1 MGKEKNNDVNTKPGE
16 EEIEETSENT
26 ATDAEIS
33 EGEEIVDEQETEVS
47 QEEERYKALEDR
59 YLRLL
64 AEYDNYQKRT
74 TREKEARYADALI
87 DTVSAFLPVLDDLE
101 RALGVETKCEETEK
115 FKSGVEMVQKK
126 MREVLYKLDVEEIKA
141 VGEEFDPNI
150 HNAIQH
156 IEDENITENTVTEEY
171 MKGYIYKG
179 SRVVRHS
186 MVKVAN

>member
-1 MGKEKNNDVNTKPGE
+1 MSKEKNKETNNEVLN
-16 EEIEETSENT
+16 EEIEEQADELAEEELAETS
-26 ATDAEIS
+26 D
-33 EGEEIVDEQETEVS
+33 EEECDGAEVS
-47 QEEERYKALEDR
+47 EDEEKIKALEDK

-101 RALGVETKCEETEK
+101 RALGIETKCEETEK

-126 MREVLYKLDVEEIKA
+126 MREVLCKLDVEEIKA

-156 IEDENITENTVTEEY
+156 VEDENITENTVTEEY

-179 SRVVRHS
+179 TRVVRHS

>member
-1 MGKEKNNDVNTKPGE
+1 MDKTKNNEVNEDVLNE
-16 EEIEETSENT
+16 EVDEASKEAELSADTE
-26 ATDAEIS
+26 ADAENVS
-33 EGEEIVDEQETEVS
+33 AEENEN
-47 QEEERYKALEDR
+47 EEKIKAIEDK

-115 FKSGVEMVQKK
+115 FKSGVDMVAKK

-141 VGEEFDPNI
+141 VGEEFDPDI

-156 IEDENITENTVTEEY
+156 VEDENITENTVTEEY

-179 SRVVRHS
+179 TRVVRHS

>member
-1 MGKEKNNDVNTKPGE
+1 MGKEKNKDVNNKPID
-16 EEIEETSENT
+16 EEIEETAEETAPEAENVDSE
-26 ATDAEIS
+26 DIP
-33 EGEEIVDEQETEVS
+33 DEQESEAS
-47 QEEERYKALEDR
+47 QEEEKYKALEDR

-87 DTVSAFLPVLDDLE
+87 DTVSAFLPVLDDLD
-101 RALGVETKCEETEK
+101 RALGIETKCEETEK

-126 MREVLYKLDVEEIKA
+126 MRDVLYKLDVEEIKA

-156 IEDENITENTVTEEY
+156 VEDENITENTVTEEY

>member
-1 MGKEKNNDVNTKPGE
+1 MGKEKNKDVNTKPGE

-101 RALGVETKCEETEK
+101 RALGVETNCEETEK

>member
-1 MGKEKNNDVNTKPGE
+1 MSKEKNKDVNNKPAE
-16 EEIEETSENT
+16 EEIEETVEETVAEENT
-26 ATDAEIS
+26 DTAE
-33 EGEEIVDEQETEVS
+33 VTDEQECEAS
-47 QEEERYKALEDR
+47 IEDEKYKALEDR

-101 RALGVETKCEETEK
+101 RALGIETKCEETEK